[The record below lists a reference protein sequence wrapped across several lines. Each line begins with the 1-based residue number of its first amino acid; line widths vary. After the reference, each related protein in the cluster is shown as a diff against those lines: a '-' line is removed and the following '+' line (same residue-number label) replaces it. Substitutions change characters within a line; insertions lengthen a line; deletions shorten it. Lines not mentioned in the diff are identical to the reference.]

1 MPVLMCFGDSNTWG
15 TQPMADAADVRRFA
29 PHERWPGVLQARLG
43 PDWRLVEEGLPG
55 RTVNRD
61 DPVEGE
67 DRNALR
73 LLRALLES
81 HRPIDRL
88 VVMLGTNDCKAR
100 FAATPA
106 QVAAGLHAVIDSV
119 AASALP
125 GLPAPRLLLVCP
137 PPLRERGWLAPMFA
151 GGAALADALPACF
164 AAVGAQRGVA
174 VFDAGSVAAV
184 DAVDGIHLDA
194 AAHHALGEALAER
207 LLRAG

>member
-29 PHERWPGVLQARLG
+29 PHERWPGVLHAGLG

-55 RTVNRD
+55 RTLNRD

-73 LLRALLES
+73 LLPALLQS
-81 HRPIDRL
+81 HRPLDVL

-106 QVAAGLHAVIDSV
+106 QLAAGLHGVIDAV

-137 PPLRERGWLAPMFA
+137 PPLRERGWLAPMFS
-151 GGAALADALPACF
+151 GGAALADALPACV
-164 AAVGAQRGVA
+164 AAVGAARGVA
-174 VFDAGSVAAV
+174 TFDAGTVAGV
-184 DAVDGIHLDA
+184 DTMDGIHLDA
-194 AAHHALGEALAER
+194 AAHRALGTALAAR
-207 LLRAG
+207 VRALG